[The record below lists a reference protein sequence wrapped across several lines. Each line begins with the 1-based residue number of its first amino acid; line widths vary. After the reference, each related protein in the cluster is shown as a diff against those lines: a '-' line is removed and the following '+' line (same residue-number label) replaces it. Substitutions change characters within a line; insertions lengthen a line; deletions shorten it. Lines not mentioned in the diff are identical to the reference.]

1 MNKYF
6 DGAVYQAELDFERL
20 NGQMARIHD
29 LMKDGQWRT
38 LKQIA
43 TITNDPESSVSA
55 QLRNFR
61 KARFGGNEVNRKR
74 VMGGVWA
81 YQLIMKEGNK

>member
-1 MNKYF
+1 MKSNYF
-6 DGAVYQAELDFERL
+6 DGADYREQDFERL
-20 NGQMARIHD
+20 TGQMARIYD

-43 TITNDPESSVSA
+43 TITNSPEASVSA

-61 KARFGGNEVNRKR
+61 KARFGALQVNRKR
-74 VMGGVWA
+74 ITEGTYA
-81 YQLIMKEGNK
+81 YQLLPNGVLF